1 MAKIEQFEK
10 YSKEYDDWFDNNQSL
25 YQEELQVLKKLV
37 DNAKNG
43 LEIGIGTG
51 RFALPIGIK
60 VGVEPSAKMR
70 DIAILKG
77 LSVVDGVAEE
87 LPFKNEEFDFAIM
100 VTTICFVDDLLRSF
114 KEAFRVIKQN
124 GFFVIG
130 FIDKDSKLGIVYQE
144 KSKRSN
150 FYVDAKFYSTDEI
163 INLLKMVGFSNFEFE
178 YVKDTKDSFVFLKS
192 FKYLM

>member
-77 LSVVDGVAEE
+77 LSVVDGIAEE

-100 VTTICFVDDLLRSF
+100 V
-114 KEAFRVIKQN
+114 AH
-124 GFFVIG
+124 
-130 FIDKDSKLGIVYQE
+130 
-144 KSKRSN
+144 
-150 FYVDAKFYSTDEI
+150 DAQTGHQSRRHPAT
-163 INLLKMVGFSNFEFE
+163 L
-178 YVKDTKDSFVFLKS
+178 
-192 FKYLM
+192 